1 MRHHMH
7 IGHGGDTISS
17 SKPYSGIMMR
27 QRPELFANDIY
38 DQQSAQ
44 GRNNFISPVLDRHQN
59 YSGSTAMATKSGGH
73 GMHRIGGGNQV
84 NHQQAN
90 LVKRELMPEFNKA
103 AAEVPIKRKRPDA
116 GIIYERGKEIGE
128 SMYQTLVTRDTTP
141 GGMRHHHAHHIAQM
155 SHNPDQSDLNDNENS
170 IRIEGPSR
178 EMQ

>member
-1 MRHHMH
+1 MELICLNEKMRHQMRQHMH

-84 NHQQAN
+84 NH
-90 LVKRELMPEFNKA
+90 
-103 AAEVPIKRKRPDA
+103 
-116 GIIYERGKEIGE
+116 
-128 SMYQTLVTRDTTP
+128 
-141 GGMRHHHAHHIAQM
+141 
-155 SHNPDQSDLNDNENS
+155 
-170 IRIEGPSR
+170 
-178 EMQ
+178 